1 MRMAGVLNIARR
13 IAAAAAL
20 GLVAVIPAA
29 CSGAPPQPPA
39 AIGRAVDRPLSE
51 AVRTVDLVDQHGRH
65 FTLGS
70 LEGKTVFISP
80 FLTLCADVCPFTT
93 GNFAQVQASV
103 NAANLGRASSV
114 IEFSVDPRRDTVDR
128 LAAYA
133 RANGVT
139 WTLARSDAAG
149 TAQMIKYFGYTAI
162 PKPLTH
168 SDVLD
173 PLTGRPLAYDVVHS
187 DGYAIVD
194 TASTM
199 RFVNVASPHFH
210 GILPA
215 KLRAFLSK
223 EGLDSLRKPDPHGWR
238 PAGALEALS
247 WVTGQTIPL
256 APLR

>member
-1 MRMAGVLNIARR
+1 MLSSSRRVLIAGMLTLLGVVLT
-13 IAAAAAL
+13 
-20 GLVAVIPAA
+20 A
-29 CSGAPPQPPA
+29 CSSAPPQPPSTLGEVVA
-39 AIGRAVDRPLSE
+39 RPLTRAVQQ
-51 AVRTVDLVDQHGRH
+51 VDLEDQHGRH

-70 LEGKTVFISP
+70 LHGTTVFISP

-93 GNFAQVQASV
+93 GNLAQVQASV
-103 NAANLGRASSV
+103 TAARQGQRITV
-114 IEFSVDPRRDTVDR
+114 IEFSVDPGRDSVSR

-149 TAQMIKYFGYTAI
+149 TAEMIKYFGYTAI
-162 PKPLTH
+162 PKPLKH
-168 SDVLD
+168 SEVLD
-173 PLTGRPLAYDVVHS
+173 PLTGQPLAYDVIHS

-194 TASTM
+194 RAGTL
-199 RFVNVASPHFH
+199 RFLNAASPHFH

-223 EGLDSLRKPDPHGWR
+223 EGLNTLRKPDPHGWR
-238 PAGALEALS
+238 PAGALDALS
-247 WVTGQTIPL
+247 WVSGQNIPL